1 MYTYRSDILKRVSE
15 SKGVSR
21 SSVDCAWATTA
32 LCTFFSS
39 GVLIVSL
46 FSGVMSSSS
55 SLSSAKEFVQQAPKE
70 ISGRLTDLYGVVQEA
85 VGKEKDKMTQR
96 MDSVSSSIKET
107 VGGTARE
114 VSKRFTWQS
123 SGGKEEEGPLS
134 KFKMAAKKTL
144 ALRQQSRLNL
154 NEHIKK

>member
-15 SKGVSR
+15 SKGVSS
-21 SSVDCAWATTA
+21 SSVDCAWATAA

-39 GVLIVSL
+39 GSPVSL